1 MSKGA
6 NTVLVTNVEPV
17 GTDIGPVTNQ
27 YGSCRETMHGASRL
41 NIGCVE
47 ITMGPLGTNM
57 VSVWFNMGP
66 IDD

>member
-1 MSKGA
+1 MRPLG
-6 NTVLVTNVEPV
+6 TNMGPV
-17 GTDIGPVTNQ
+17 GTQCMGLL
-27 YGSCRETMHGASRL
+27 GF

>member
-1 MSKGA
+1 MRLGEQYEA
-6 NTVLVTNVEPV
+6 FR
-17 GTDIGPVTNQ
+17 DQ

-66 IDD
+66 MDD